1 MELMLSTNGV
11 DAQHKDK
18 MICFSI
24 KKNPSSLRFVARMRD
39 QSLSFYPSRGKD
51 SVLFLG
57 LIAKRNSKVSLLS
70 SRINTLNVKNWVLT
84 C

>member
-1 MELMLSTNGV
+1 
-11 DAQHKDK
+11 
-18 MICFSI
+18 MICLSI
-24 KKNPSSLRFVARMRD
+24 KKNPSSLHFVTRMRD
-39 QSLSFYPSRGKD
+39 QSLFFYPFMEKD